1 MNDDHFEM
9 NATESPQTDGLVEE
23 KFYLAVND
31 NLMSENK
38 KLKKNLYNIEKK
50 FNHIRHINRLLIAA
64 LIFVLLAVGFLFMRR
79 MLPWHTDKSENKS
92 AQNASEMTSNENAS
106 AVMFG
111 SAKKASVAEAREL
124 RKTEYLPKISKNE
137 KAESMQ
143 KQTKKQA
150 VPQVQKTTKINDKKS
165 MMAAEDSYNSD
176 PRVRTGAYRI
186 VGISTTVTV
195 CEGQTLSSI
204 SRTKLGPGMECYVEA
219 VNGGIHEVSVGQ
231 KIKIP
236 ILDLKIKRK

>member
-1 MNDDHFEM
+1 MSDDHLEM
-9 NATESPQTDGLVEE
+9 NATESPPTDESVEE

-38 KLKKNLYNIEKK
+38 KLKENLYNIEKK
-50 FNHIRHINRLLIAA
+50 FNRIRHINRLLIAA

-79 MLPWHTDKSENKS
+79 MLLWHTDKSEDIAS
-92 AQNASEMTSNENAS
+92 QNAPEMPSNENAS

-124 RKTEYLPKISKNE
+124 KKTEYLPKISKKG

-143 KQTKKQA
+143 KHTKKQA

-165 MMAAEDSYNSD
+165 AMAAKDSYNSD

-236 ILDLKIKRK
+236 ILDLKVKRK